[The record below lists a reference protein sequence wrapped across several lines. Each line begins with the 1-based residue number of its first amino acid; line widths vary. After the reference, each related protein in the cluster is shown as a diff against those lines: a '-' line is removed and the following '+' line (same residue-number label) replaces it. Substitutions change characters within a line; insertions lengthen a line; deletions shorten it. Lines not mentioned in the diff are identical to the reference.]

1 MNDILLP
8 ITFSTF
14 PFLPVVLV
22 ATFIYIAIK
31 KNKSKIHFLGYYFP
45 IAGILKDICQLS

>member
-8 ITFSTF
+8 IAFSTF
-14 PFLPVVLV
+14 PFLPVLLV

-31 KNKSKIHFLGYYFP
+31 KKGQRSVF
-45 IAGILKDICQLS
+45 